1 MCNIYLIQGKLKNV
15 INSLQIIP
23 NNSEIICLTYDYEC
37 FEFYG
42 QNIIFIYK
50 PKTTWAEGR
59 NILLEYVL
67 SKKYQFE
74 YLIFLDDDVF
84 FANGSFSV
92 FESLLKKYKPLIA
105 IPLTNV
111 ILESNRYNK
120 KLIIQHPIGM
130 DQIVQAYNKEVI
142 NENIILPYIT
152 KFDNLSWWY
161 SCEINTH
168 LILSKYRGKVLQF
181 NNIIIFNKHHGFD
194 QNFQTVDQ
202 NSLYK
207 GGIDYKYY
215 PEIKEYIELK
225 FGQQPK
231 IQNLLFHDFKYPFKL
246 YFKSIF
252 EHLNFIYSN
261 IKNPKYIYKFYFL
274 KYPNNLVLKHTD
286 HLNYNSFE

>member
-1 MCNIYLIQGKLKNV
+1 LKYIYLIQGKRSEV
-15 INSLQIIP
+15 INSLKLIP
-23 NNSEIICLTYDYEC
+23 KKRLCICLTYDIEINDNLNDDIK
-37 FEFYG
+37 FLF
-42 QNIIFIYK
+42 K

-59 NILLEYVL
+59 NILLDFVL
-67 SKKYQFE
+67 SKNYYFE
-74 YLIFLDDDVF
+74 YLIFLDDDVL
-84 FANGSFSV
+84 FATGSFSV
-92 FESLLKKYKPLIA
+92 FEYLLKKYKPLVA
-105 IPLTNV
+105 IPLSNV
-111 ILESNRYNK
+111 ILESNRYNN
-120 KLIIQHPIGM
+120 KLEIQHPIGM
-130 DQIVQAYNKEVI
+130 DQIVQAYNKQVI

-181 NNIIIFNKHHGFD
+181 NNIIIYNKNHGFD
-194 QNFQTVDQ
+194 QNFQTTDQ
-202 NSLYK
+202 HSLYK

-215 PEIKEYIELK
+215 PEIKNFIELK
-225 FGQQPK
+225 FGPQPK

-246 YFKSIF
+246 YFKSLF
-252 EHLNFIYSN
+252 DHLNFVFSN